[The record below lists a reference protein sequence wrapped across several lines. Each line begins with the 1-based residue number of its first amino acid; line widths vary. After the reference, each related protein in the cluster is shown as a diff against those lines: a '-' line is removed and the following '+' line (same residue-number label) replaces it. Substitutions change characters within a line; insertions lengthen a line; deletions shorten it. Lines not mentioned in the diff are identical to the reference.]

1 MHKTQKVY
9 YPIRRIE
16 RLLYAHE
23 MWLTFTDRQRDN
35 IYETADI
42 NYVQ

>member
-1 MHKTQKVY
+1 MKKTQKVY

-16 RLLYAHE
+16 RLLYATQV
-23 MWLTFTDRQRDN
+23 WYTFTDRQKDS
-35 IYETADI
+35 IYETADV